1 MRFHAQLAP
10 REDNAA
16 HYQEKQKT
24 MDDIGITILNVD
36 GSEISLY
43 AKSRILREAGYRTIE
58 ARTGAEALRLAQLE
72 SPQLV
77 LLSADLPDWS
87 GFEALGKIKQEATL
101 SSQSAPPLVLLVSAT
116 FVGCENR
123 ARALEEGADGY
134 LLEPASP
141 EFLLANIRMLLRRLP
156 SAVEIA
162 RSLAD
167 EWRRGLALDGGAG
180 FALVINSVESIE
192 EILQIAAREAR
203 ELIGAHQAMASLN
216 PDAFGSYDAPAGA
229 GRPEGLCAVSL
240 SRKYAQE
247 PVTMSH
253 WQCEKWFSSL
263 VCRLNR
269 PMRLTQAELEPEL
282 DSWPHESGKTYADCG
297 AHETFHYA
305 QELGE
310 IMTPREMATLRHLA
324 SLREIASLR
333 EVATPREIAGL
344 RESAAMRNAQMM
356 RGLDMRGWLAAPLTS
371 RSGVYG
377 RNLGLIQLSE
387 KHNGEFTEQDEV
399 ALAQLACMVSI
410 AVENRLRW
418 RNEQKLR
425 EAAERAARAKDE
437 YMATTSYKLRAQLNT
452 LLGWSWVLRRQ
463 AENMEDVTRA
473 AEIIERAART
483 QARLLEDLLGASR
496 KGPAIWREV
505 GTQGRRNGG
514 NLEWVEEESEVW
526 REGKAEGQWGRKV
539 EEWREG
545 ETLDFSVVPPFH
557 RSVAPLLRS
566 SVPRSSNSA
575 SRGLAAGGGC

>member
-1 MRFHAQLAP
+1 M
-10 REDNAA
+10 DNF
-16 HYQEKQKT
+16 
-24 MDDIGITILNVD
+24 GITILNVD

-87 GFEALGKIKQEATL
+87 GFEALGRIKNDTSL

-123 ARALEEGADGY
+123 ARAIEEGADGY

-180 FALVINSVESIE
+180 FSLVINSVESID

-203 ELIGAHQAMASLN
+203 ELIGAHQAMISLN
-216 PDAFGSYDAPAGA
+216 FDALDSKDAPAGE
-229 GRPEGLCAVSL
+229 GQPEALCAISL

-247 PVTMSH
+247 PVAMSH
-253 WQCEKWFSSL
+253 WSGETWFSSL
-263 VCRLNR
+263 VCRMNR
-269 PMRLTQAELEPEL
+269 PMRLAQAELESEP
-282 DSWPHESGKTYADCG
+282 DFPPHEADKTYEDRQS
-297 AHETFHYA
+297 HETYQYP

-344 RESAAMRNAQMM
+344 RESGVMRNPQMV
-356 RGLDMRGWLAAPLTS
+356 RGLETRGWLAAPLSSHT
-371 RSGVYG
+371 GVYG
-377 RNLGLIQLSE
+377 RNMGLIQLSE
-387 KHNGEFTEQDEV
+387 KHSGEFTEDDEA

-410 AVENRLRW
+410 ALENRLRW
-418 RNEQKLR
+418 LHEQKLR
-425 EAAERAARAKDE
+425 ESAQRAARAKDE
-437 YMATTSYKLRAQLNT
+437 YMAMTSYKLRAQLNT

-483 QARLLEDLLGASR
+483 QARLVEDLLGASR
-496 KGPAIWREV
+496 KSAVTWIEGSME
-505 GTQGRRNGG
+505 GRRDEGIA
-514 NLEWVEEESEVW
+514 EW
-526 REGKAEGQWGRKV
+526 REGETEVWKEGNVEGQWERKI
-539 EEWREG
+539 EAWREG
-545 ETLDFSVVPPFH
+545 ETLDFSVAPPFR
-557 RSVAPLLRS
+557 RSVAPSLRS
-566 SVPRSSNSA
+566 SVHRPDSA